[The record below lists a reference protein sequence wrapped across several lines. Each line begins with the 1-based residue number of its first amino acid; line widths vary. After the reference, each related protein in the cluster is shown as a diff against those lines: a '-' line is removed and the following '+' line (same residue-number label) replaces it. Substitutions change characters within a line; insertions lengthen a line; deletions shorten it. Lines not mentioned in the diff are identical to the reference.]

1 MFYYFRLILSKID
14 LILLMLLAKVIQIPG
29 KFENRLKN

>member
-14 LILLMLLAKVIQIPG
+14 LISLMLRAKVIQIPG
-29 KFENRLKN
+29 KFGEI